1 MKSWRKICSVCS
13 SLLVVACGGGAESAT
28 DSLRDSLSTAAE
40 SAMELRVVEPW
51 ARTAD
56 SSAMTAVYLTLVNAG
71 ATADTLR
78 GVTAADASE
87 ASIHVSM
94 EHDGTMHMTA
104 IPEVPMPSGDSVA
117 FRPLATHLMLT
128 GLTRALTEGDST
140 RLTLTFASGRSLEF
154 WARVRQP

>member
-1 MKSWRKICSVCS
+1 MRSWLRTCSVCS
-13 SLLVVACGGGAESAT
+13 SLVVAACGGASEVASDSSRASTTSPVGSSA
-28 DSLRDSLSTAAE
+28 AI
-40 SAMELRVVEPW
+40 RVVDPW

-71 ATADTLR
+71 PTADTLR
-78 GVTAADASE
+78 TVVAQDASE

-94 EHDGTMHMTA
+94 EHDGTMHMMP
-104 IPEVPMPSGDSVA
+104 IPEIPMPAGDSVA

-128 GLTRALTEGDST
+128 GLTRALADGDST
-140 RLTLTFASGRSLEF
+140 RLTLTFASGRTLDL